1 MPELAVSGP
10 STHPAKRMV
19 AEQLDVTLNTDNRL
33 VSNTTMVGELA
44 LAVDVLRLSPSA
56 FRRIIKCGFE
66 RSFFPG
72 TPAAKVC
79 MPAAVFRSEVCG
91 CRPSSSHRIC
101 SFMTELQSNMV
112 CNDHRVGDYRR
123 RQQ

>member
-1 MPELAVSGP
+1 MPELAVSGL

-44 LAVDVLRLSPSA
+44 LAVDVLQLSPSA

-79 MPAAVFRSEVCG
+79 MSAAVVGPDVRG
-91 CRPSSSHRIC
+91 CRLSTSYRIC
-101 SFMTELQSNMV
+101 SFMTELRSNMV
-112 CNDHRVGDYRR
+112 CNDHHVGGYRR